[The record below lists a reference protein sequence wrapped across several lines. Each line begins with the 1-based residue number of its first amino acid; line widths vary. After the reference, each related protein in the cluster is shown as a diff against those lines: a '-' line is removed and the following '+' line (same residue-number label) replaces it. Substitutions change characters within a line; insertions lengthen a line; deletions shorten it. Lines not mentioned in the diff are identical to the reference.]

1 MTTQQYHIDGMSL
14 CRMQQRSG
22 ACYEKLNGVES
33 SNVNLTTNRMVITY
47 DESRV
52 TPEMICEKVSRAG
65 FSASLIVEEEQ
76 NKKKEEEEWRQQEEQ
91 LEAVKRRVVTAICCG
106 AFALHFH
113 GSYAA
118 LYPASAGLHA
128 DG

>member
-1 MTTQQYHIDGMSL
+1 MTTQQYHIDGMS
-14 CRMQQRSG
+14 CA
-22 ACYEKLNGVES
+22 ACSSAVERVTRKLNGVES

-47 DESRV
+47 DESQV
-52 TPEMICEKVSRAG
+52 TPEMICEKVSKAG

-76 NKKKEEEEWRQQEEQ
+76 NKKKEEEEWQPQGGYSY
-91 LEAVKRRVVTAICCG
+91 LFCG

>member
-1 MTTQQYHIDGMSL
+1 MTTQQYHIDGMS
-14 CRMQQRSG
+14 CA
-22 ACYEKLNGVES
+22 ACSSAVERVTRKLNGVES

-47 DESRV
+47 DESQV
-52 TPEMICEKVSRAG
+52 TPEMICEKVSKAG

-76 NKKKEEEEWRQQEEQ
+76 NKKRKKRNGSSRRNSWGC
-91 LEAVKRRVVTAICCG
+91 EAQGGYSYLFCG

-118 LYPASAGLHA
+118 LYPALAGPP
-128 DG
+128 

>member
-1 MTTQQYHIDGMSL
+1 M
-14 CRMQQRSG
+14 
-22 ACYEKLNGVES
+22 
-33 SNVNLTTNRMVITY
+33 NLTTNRMVITY
-47 DESRV
+47 DESQV
-52 TPEMICEKVSRAG
+52 TPEMICEKVSKAG

-76 NKKKEEEEWRQQEEQ
+76 NKKKEEEEWQQQEEQ
-91 LEAVKRRVVTAICCG
+91 LEAEAQGYRYLFCG

-118 LYPASAGLHA
+118 LYPALTRVYG